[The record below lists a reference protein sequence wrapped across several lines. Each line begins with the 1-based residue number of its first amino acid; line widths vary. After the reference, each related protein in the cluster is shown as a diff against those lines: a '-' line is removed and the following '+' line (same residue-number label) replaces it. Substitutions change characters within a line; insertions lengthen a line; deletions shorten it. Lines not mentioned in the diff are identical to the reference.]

1 MVVGRDGWVQIGGK
15 IGEGSVTCST
25 VWLSGRYWN
34 TGLNRSEI
42 GCCRGMQSGR
52 KEGRIHRA
60 DEVRVIEVSSTAVVR
75 AEELGVQQYLDASLK
90 FGIVDVD
97 SSEFVDG
104 SVVRSHAKWDGMAKA
119 EVGSGMIIPEVHV
132 GGCYGE

>member
-1 MVVGRDGWVQIGGK
+1 
-15 IGEGSVTCST
+15 
-25 VWLSGRYWN
+25 
-34 TGLNRSEI
+34 
-42 GCCRGMQSGR
+42 MQSGR
-52 KEGRIHRA
+52 EEGRIHRA
-60 DEVRVIEVSSTAVVR
+60 DGVRVIEVSSTAGVR

-90 FGIVDVD
+90 FGIVDVY
-97 SSEFVDG
+97 SSKFVDG